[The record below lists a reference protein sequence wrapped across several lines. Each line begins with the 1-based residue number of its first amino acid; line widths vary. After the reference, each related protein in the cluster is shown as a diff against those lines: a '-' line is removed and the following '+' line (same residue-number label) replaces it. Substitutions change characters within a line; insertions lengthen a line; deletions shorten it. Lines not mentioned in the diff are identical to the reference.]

1 MGDVVSISNKQ
12 ITVAR
17 GKLLES
23 QAALQNLGKVYLP
36 VEKER
41 HWFVKTLDKIKSAFK
56 QQNNIASKHSDALV
70 KKLGKEQPNGVVGIT
85 PQDTEAM
92 SQYKEEM
99 EAFMEVPVTIE
110 VKQITLTQ
118 LKDCSVSLT
127 ADDQVALMWLMSE
140 E

>member
-1 MGDVVSISNKQ
+1 MS
-12 ITVAR
+12 ITVSR

-23 QAALQNLGKVYLP
+23 QTALQNLGKVYLP

-41 HWFVKTLDKIKSAFK
+41 YWFVKTLDKIKSAVK
-56 QQNNIASKHSDALV
+56 HQNKLTQEYSNNKV
-70 KKLGKEQPNGVVGIT
+70 KELGEAQPDGRVGID
-85 PQDTEAM
+85 PKNEEAM
-92 SQYKEEM
+92 KQYQEAM

-127 ADDQVALMWLMSE
+127 ADDQVALMWLLDES
-140 E
+140 